1 MIQKMFV
8 VCFIMLTTLQS
19 FAAGNIELYVGE
31 IKILKVGDIERI
43 AVGNSALLSTSMLN
57 NGQLLLI
64 AEKDGDSN
72 VHIWFKNGK
81 EEDYTVHINKVL
93 STAEKTANEVRTLL
107 ADVEGLN
114 IRIVGERIVLS
125 GLVDSGHTDA
135 ITTVMEAI
143 PGLMDLTQKAA
154 LDDTAPDNKM
164 VIMNIK
170 ITEFNKNYLE
180 NFGINWDTAIAGPAA
195 AFALDGATNRTFRAT
210 PSPAPSF
217 NDTLNLNDQATPVPR
232 LVNQATHALGY
243 FGIATEITSRI
254 NFAVNSGNAL
264 ILAEPRLSTRSGGE
278 ASFLAGGEFPI
289 EISTISGTTI
299 EFKEFGVALSV
310 KPVVDRK
317 NNIRANVSTEISAI
331 DRSVSVGDV
340 PGLLTRKTSTD
351 ISMRSGE
358 TLVMSGL
365 INQQASKDIT
375 GVKFLM
381 DIPILGHLFRSKNF
395 RDQKSE
401 LVIFVTPTVFNAD
414 SDVNK
419 QAIDYAKQ
427 GIEGVID
434 KIDEKRLDIVY

>member
-1 MIQKMFV
+1 MKKKLFIG
-8 VCFIMLTTLQS
+8 CFILFSAFTC
-19 FAAGNIELYVGE
+19 FAEESIELYVGE

-43 AVGNSALLSTSMLN
+43 AVGNSGLISTSMLN

-64 AEKDGDSN
+64 AEEQGDSN
-72 VHIWFKNGK
+72 VHIWFKDGK
-81 EEDYTVHINKVL
+81 ERDIFVHISNAL
-93 STAEKTANEVRTLL
+93 SSIEKTANGVRTLL
-107 ADVEGLN
+107 ADVEGLKV
-114 IRIVGERIVLS
+114 RIVGERIILS
-125 GLVDSGHTDA
+125 GLVDTGHTSA
-135 ITTVMEAI
+135 IETVKTAI
-143 PGLMDLTQKAA
+143 AGLMDLTQKAA
-154 LDDTAPDNKM
+154 LDDSAPDNKM

-180 NFGINWDTAIAGPAA
+180 NLGINWDTAIAGPSAA
-195 AFALDGATNRTFRAT
+195 LALDGVTNRKFRPT
-210 PSPAPSF
+210 SESPASF
-217 NDTLNLNDQATPVPR
+217 EGALSVLDDNDN
-232 LVNQATHALGY
+232 LVNDVSNAFGY
-243 FGIATEITSRI
+243 FGIASEITSRI

-299 EFKEFGVALSV
+299 EFKEFGVALSI
-310 KPVVDRK
+310 KPEVDRK

-365 INQQASKDIT
+365 INQQASKDIS
-375 GVKFLM
+375 GIKFLK

-414 SDVNK
+414 SDINK
-419 QAIDYAKQ
+419 EAIEYANK
-427 GIEGVID
+427 GIESTID
-434 KIDEKRLDIVY
+434 AIDEKMLDIVY